1 MNPYKS
7 LFALA
12 GLALAGFGF
21 TSCDDDFECPP
32 VYIPEATWEA
42 NTPISEFKQNFWKYA
57 TGAEYAAIPLNADGD
72 SIIIGGRIV
81 SSDDGG
87 NMYKQIVVQDQSGA
101 ILIGVNASGLN
112 AGRYKLGEEI
122 FVNLTGLYVGNYNN
136 LMQIG
141 QPYNGS
147 IGRIDEDVMK
157 VHTQVNGLPDPEALN
172 ALVISPSIADING
185 WKKNQEDLCKYQ
197 SVLVTLKNVSFEGGG
212 ELAWSDNPG
221 GKYYTTRTLTDS
233 EGNRLNVN
241 TSNQC
246 NFSGQLLPA
255 GKGDVTAILSYFKE
269 DWQLVVCDPATDCTG
284 FDEVP
289 ADNVIF
295 SAPLSSSMD
304 GFTIENVTEIP
315 ASLGEAWKLDTKYN
329 CMVAKGYDG
338 TKNFATDSWLVSPVI
353 DLTGM
358 ETAWATFRHAQ
369 NYFGSAALA
378 RSEATFAVR
387 VEGTTEWKKLTINY
401 PEYGSGFNF
410 VSAGDIELKE
420 YAGKKVQ
427 FGWHYISTASK
438 AGTWEMNNFM
448 VKRQCI
454 GTPNIPV
461 EVPDTPDTP
470 DTPTGAV
477 FSESFATGLG
487 SFTQENTKLPE
498 GLTYIWSWYE
508 QGKCAKASGFANKQA
523 YDTEAYL
530 VSPVITIPAAGAV
543 MSFEQATNFFGSTE
557 DARKETSVCIRE
569 EGTTA
574 WTTLT
579 VPDYPSSQSWTFVP
593 SGNIDLKAYA
603 GKKVQVGFRY
613 TSTAA
618 KAGTWEFKNLVVK

>member
-12 GLALAGFGF
+12 GAVLAGFGF

-42 NTPISEFKQNFWKYA
+42 NTPIAEFKQNFWQYA
-57 TGAEYAAIPLNADGD
+57 SGTEYASIPLNADGD
-72 SIIIGGRIV
+72 SIIIAGRIV

-112 AGRYKLGEEI
+112 EGRYKLGEEI
-122 FVNLTGLYVGNYNN
+122 YVNLTGLYVGNYNN

-147 IGRIDEDVMK
+147 IGRIDEDKMK
-157 VHTQVNGLPDPEALN
+157 AHSQVDGLPDPEALT
-172 ALVISPSIADING
+172 ALAISPSIAEING
-185 WKKNQEDLCKYQ
+185 WKKNQEDLRKYQ
-197 SVLVTLKNVSFEGGG
+197 SVLVTLKDVSFEGGG

-221 GKYYTTRTLTDS
+221 GKYYTTRTITDA

-246 NFSGQLLPA
+246 NFSSQMLPA

-269 DWQLVVCDPATDCTG
+269 DWQLVVCDPATDCVG
-284 FDEVP
+284 FDVVP
-289 ADNVIF
+289 ADNVVF
-295 SAPLSSSMD
+295 SAPLTSSME
-304 GFTIENVTEIP
+304 GFAIENVSEIP
-315 ASLGEAWKLDTKYN
+315 ASLGEAWKLDTKYS

-338 TKNFATDSWLVSPVI
+338 TKNFATDSWFVSPVI
-353 DLTGM
+353 DLSGM

-387 VEGTTEWKKLTINY
+387 EEGSAEWKKLTINY
-401 PEYGSGFNF
+401 PEYGTGFNF
-410 VSAGDIELKE
+410 VSSGDIDLKE
-420 YAGKKVQ
+420 FVGKKVQ

-448 VKRQCI
+448 VKRQCV

-461 EVPDTPDTP
+461 EGPDTPEVPDTPAD
-470 DTPTGAV
+470 AV

-530 VSPVITIPAAGAV
+530 VSPVISIPAAGAV

-557 DARKETSVCIRE
+557 EARKETSVCIRE

-574 WTTLT
+574 WTALT

-593 SGNIDLKAYA
+593 SGDIDLKAYA